1 MARRFGSMKRSRAA
15 RHGLVRKRDAYTRA
29 RAKRS
34 RPKTPAPKTGWLL
47 KDLSSLTAISIRTLR
62 NYIAAGI
69 IRPIEFR
76 GTATRYAR
84 RDFLRL
90 LRLLRM
96 HTTAHKLR
104 LSEVKQKLDALSDA
118 ELEAWVI
125 TQPLGP
131 RTAAALGVVPQVAA
145 ASVSIGASAIQ
156 GIGAESWQR
165 FRLLPGLELSVSAE
179 ASAAVRT
186 IAQKIYD
193 EYVASPSPRV

>member
-1 MARRFGSMKRSRAA
+1 MS
-15 RHGLVRKRDAYTRA
+15 D
-29 RAKRS
+29 
-34 RPKTPAPKTGWLL
+34 
-47 KDLSSLTAISIRTLR
+47 LTAITIRTLR
-62 NYIAAGI
+62 NYIVAGI

-104 LSEVKQKLDALSDA
+104 LSEIKQKLDALSDA

-131 RTAAALGVVPQVAA
+131 RTAAALGVVPQTAAFPATASAPGASGIQGVAA
-145 ASVSIGASAIQ
+145 
-156 GIGAESWQR
+156 ETWQR
-165 FRLLPGLELSVSAE
+165 FRLLPGLELSLSND
-179 ASAAVRT
+179 ASAAVRG
-186 IAQKIYD
+186 IAQRIYD
-193 EYVASPSPRV
+193 DYVASAPKPQDPRS